1 MTSVYLT
8 SAKYVLIILMA
19 FYTYTS
25 FYVIRNISD
34 KLINKACKLQVF
46 MIFTM
51 HIIAYSILY
60 LNMENDS
67 IIFFCGVQL
76 IYFILTIGLTN
87 IIYDKQI
94 SKPVL
99 NNMCLMLSIGLI
111 ILTRLNYTKAVKQ
124 FVILVAATVLYI
136 IVPKLIIKFRKLR
149 EWSYLYAV
157 LGIILL
163 SVVLVAGSISYGAK
177 LSLTLFGI
185 SFQFSEIVKLLY
197 VFFIASIL
205 KKKVTIKTF
214 FISAA
219 LAGLHVII
227 LVLSRDLGSALIFF
241 LIYLSLIYVATGK
254 VFLFISGILAGSTA
268 SVIAYKLF
276 SHIRIRVL
284 AFTNPFSVIDNEG
297 YQITQSLFAIGTGGW
312 LGMGLCNGLPNKV
325 PVVDQDFIISA
336 ISEELG
342 GFFTISLM
350 LLCMCTFLAFVKI
363 ASEQPDPF
371 YKLIAFGL
379 SVSYAVQT
387 ILTIGGAIK
396 FIPSTGVTL
405 PLISYGGSSLVST
418 MILFGIFQGINGL
431 RKRT

>member
-1 MTSVYLT
+1 MFMLV
-8 SAKYVLIILMA
+8 II
-19 FYTYTS
+19 
-25 FYVIRNISD
+25 
-34 KLINKACKLQVF
+34 Q
-46 MIFTM
+46 
-51 HIIAYSILY
+51 
-60 LNMENDS
+60 
-67 IIFFCGVQL
+67 
-76 IYFILTIGLTN
+76 
-87 IIYDKQI
+87 
-94 SKPVL
+94 
-99 NNMCLMLSIGLI
+99 
-111 ILTRLNYTKAVKQ
+111 
-124 FVILVAATVLYI
+124 
-136 IVPKLIIKFRKLR
+136 IIKFRKLR

>member
-1 MTSVYLT
+1 MKKGGTTACRPLR
-8 SAKYVLIILMA
+8 MA
-19 FYTYTS
+19 S
-25 FYVIRNISD
+25 
-34 KLINKACKLQVF
+34 L
-46 MIFTM
+46 
-51 HIIAYSILY
+51 
-60 LNMENDS
+60 
-67 IIFFCGVQL
+67 FFLLRL